1 MKGKDNSGGSLW
13 ERDGA
18 WGTKDRDRG
27 RLTFFFHVYLATFDF
42 FTTCVYSPF
51 KINVIKTTT
60 TTSNPQEI
68 TSSKKVVTG

>member
-27 RLTFFFHVYLATFDF
+27 RFTFSFMY
-42 FTTCVYSPF
+42 
-51 KINVIKTTT
+51 IW
-60 TTSNPQEI
+60 
-68 TSSKKVVTG
+68 